1 MIIGIGTDIVE
12 VERFVK
18 HIENGIDHFSKRFFT
33 VGELNEI
40 KGKKHPQESMAGK
53 YAAKE
58 AVAKA
63 FGTGLTYFKF
73 QDIEILRDEGGKP
86 YVNLHGKGMELAQQ
100 LGIKRINLSISHTKN
115 NAIAFCI
122 IEGEN

>member
-18 HIENGIDHFSKRFFT
+18 HTENGEDHFSKRFFT

-86 YVNLHGKGMELAQQ
+86 YVNLHGKGMELAQR

-122 IEGEN
+122 MEGEN